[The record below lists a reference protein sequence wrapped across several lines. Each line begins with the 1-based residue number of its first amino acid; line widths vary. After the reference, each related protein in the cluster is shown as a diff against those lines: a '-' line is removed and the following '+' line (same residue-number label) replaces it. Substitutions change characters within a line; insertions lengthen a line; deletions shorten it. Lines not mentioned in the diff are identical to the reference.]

1 MDWMIMVR
9 GYLMLREMERER
21 KKLIPEEM
29 EFVRELE
36 ER

>member
-9 GYLMLREMERER
+9 GYLMLREMRR
-21 KKLIPEEM
+21 KRFIPEEM

-36 ER
+36 GV